1 MEVSPVHS
9 GAKGSSSDFSIERI
23 LSSEPRAARQ
33 AEPPSWLYCTRYHPP
48 KLPLDRHPFISLVLH
63 AGSSTS
69 CCPRRSGRHARVPF
83 TAAQAAALEAAYARE
98 PYLAPPALRALASAL
113 QLRDDR
119 IKIWF
124 QNRRARERREKCT
137 SIAPPHVNSV
147 LRASCHPHPA
157 AAPAWHTGGL
167 YTRSPTNLMSN
178 QYNPARYMDPE
189 GLSTMYRSLSS
200 EGVNMAESNSGEVS
214 SQSLD
219 GLSTISSENDD
230 GRPETPLDIETVDT

>member
-23 LSSEPRAARQ
+23 LSAEPRAARQ
-33 AEPPSWLYCTRYHPP
+33 AEPPSWLYCTRYRPP
-48 KLPLDRHPFISLVLH
+48 KLPR
-63 AGSSTS
+63 SSSS

-147 LRASCHPHPA
+147 LRASCPPHPA

-167 YTRSPTNLMSN
+167 YTGSPTNLMSN

-189 GLSTMYRSLSS
+189 GLSTMY
-200 EGVNMAESNSGEVS
+200 VNMAESSCGEVS

-219 GLSTISSENDD
+219 GLSTVSSENDD